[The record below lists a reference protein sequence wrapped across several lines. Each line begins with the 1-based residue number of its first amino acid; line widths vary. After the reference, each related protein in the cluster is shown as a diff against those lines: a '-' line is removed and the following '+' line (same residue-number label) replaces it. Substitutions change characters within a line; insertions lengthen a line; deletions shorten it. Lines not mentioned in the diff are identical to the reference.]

1 MVDRLTYIILDEE
14 SYIGRGAAESNI
26 AYLSP
31 I

>member
-1 MVDRLTYIILDEE
+1 MDERPISIILDEE

>member
-1 MVDRLTYIILDEE
+1 MVDRLISIILDEE
-14 SYIGRGAAESNI
+14 SYIGRGAAESNV